1 MGKMSDRGRGP
12 DLSRGEDM
20 KRGERSDQ
28 ISAASP
34 FTELNDRSREIFRL
48 IVDGFVQT
56 GEPIG
61 SRTLSR
67 LLGQNLSPA
76 TIRNVM
82 ADLEEAGLLYSP
94 HTSAGRLPT
103 EAGLRLFVHGLL
115 ELGNLA
121 EDERHNIEALC
132 AARGKSLA
140 QALEEATSALSGLSH
155 CAGVVVVPK
164 QERPLKH
171 IEFVHLG
178 PGRALVVLV
187 TEDGMVENRVI
198 EVPLGVPPATLVS
211 ASNYLN
217 ARLVGRTIEEAR
229 SEIEDEIGS
238 YKAQLD
244 ELTKRVVATGI
255 ASWAGGDGESAL
267 IVRGQSHLLEDVT
280 ALGDLERLRTL
291 FEMLETKETV
301 LRLLDASRKA
311 EGVQIFIGAENH
323 LFGVAGCSMI
333 IAPYQN
339 SREQIVGAIGV
350 IGPTRINYAR
360 IIPMVDYTAKVIGR
374 IIG

>member
-1 MGKMSDRGRGP
+1 MKNGSGMGTVSP
-12 DLSRGEDM
+12 
-20 KRGERSDQ
+20 
-28 ISAASP
+28 IS
-34 FTELNDRSREIFRL
+34 ELNERSREIFRL
-48 IVDGFVQT
+48 IVDGYVAT

-67 LLGQNLSPA
+67 MLGQNLSPA

-82 ADLEEAGLLYSP
+82 ADLEEFGLLYSP

-103 EAGLRLFVHGLL
+103 EAGLRLFVNGLL
-115 ELGNLA
+115 EIGRLG
-121 EDERHNIEALC
+121 EEERRNIESLC
-132 AARGKSLA
+132 MARGKSLS

-155 CAGVVVVPK
+155 CAGLVVVPK
-164 QERPLKH
+164 HDRPLKH
-171 IEFVHLG
+171 LEFVNLG

-187 TEDGMVENRVI
+187 TEDGLVENRVV
-198 EVPLGVPPATLVS
+198 EVPLGLPPSAMVT

-217 ARLVGRTIEEAR
+217 ARLVGRTMEEAR
-229 SEIEDEIGS
+229 SEIEEEIRS
-238 YKAQLD
+238 NKAQLD
-244 ELTKRVVATGI
+244 ELTSRLVETGL
-255 ASWAGGDGESAL
+255 ASWAGGEAGSAL
-267 IVRGQSHLLEDVT
+267 IVRGQANLLGDVT

-291 FEMLETKETV
+291 FEMLETRETM
-301 LRLLDASRKA
+301 LRLLDASRQG

-323 LFGVAGCSMI
+323 LFSVAGCSMI

-360 IIPMVDYTAKVIGR
+360 IIPMVDYTAR
-374 IIG
+374 IIGRLIT

>member
-1 MGKMSDRGRGP
+1 MKNGGRRP
-12 DLSRGEDM
+12 ESSAPSPISELSE
-20 KRGERSDQ
+20 
-28 ISAASP
+28 
-34 FTELNDRSREIFRL
+34 RSREIFRL
-48 IVDGFVQT
+48 IVDGYVAT

-67 LLGQNLSPA
+67 LLGQHLSPA

-115 ELGNLA
+115 EIGNLA
-121 EDERHNIEALC
+121 ENERQNIESLC

-140 QALEEATSALSGLSH
+140 QALEEATTALSGLSH

-171 IEFVHLG
+171 LEFVHLG

-187 TEDGMVENRVI
+187 TEDGLVENRVI
-198 EVPLGVPPATLVS
+198 EVPLGLPPSALVS
-211 ASNYLN
+211 AGNYLN

-229 SEIEDEIGS
+229 TEIQDEIGS
-238 YKAQLD
+238 HKVQLD
-244 ELTKRVVATGI
+244 ELTSRIVSTGL

-267 IVRGQSHLLEDVT
+267 IVRGQANLLEDVT
-280 ALGDLERLRTL
+280 ALTDLERLRSL

-301 LRLLDASRKA
+301 LRLLDASKKA
-311 EGVQIFIGAENH
+311 EGVQIFIGAESH
-323 LFGVAGCSMI
+323 LFGVAGCSLI

-360 IIPMVDYTAKVIGR
+360 IIPMVDYTAKMIGR
-374 IIG
+374 LIG